1 MSNSDKPLDK
11 KNKFVGAFYHALE
24 QKGRLAIPAQF
35 RKQMGKRA
43 VLTRGLDGCLF
54 MFDEVV
60 FEKVIADINKQ
71 SILRKDVR
79 EWMRILA
86 HNASEVEFDSQGRIL
101 VSQHLRSLAQLE
113 GECVIAGMI
122 DRVEIWQRD
131 RYETYMENLDKRAE
145 EVAEKLANLE
155 NREQG

>member
-1 MSNSDKPLDK
+1 
-11 KNKFVGAFYHALE
+11 
-24 QKGRLAIPAQF
+24 
-35 RKQMGKRA
+35 
-43 VLTRGLDGCLF
+43 
-54 MFDEVV
+54 
-60 FEKVIADINKQ
+60 
-71 SILRKDVR
+71 
-79 EWMRILA
+79 
-86 HNASEVEFDSQGRIL
+86 